1 MKIILALRFSYCEV
15 SFAFVALAGSVVS
28 PIPQLERPLCPIS
41 SGSGV
46 NRSIR
51 KVVSSS

>member
-1 MKIILALRFSYCEV
+1 MKIILALRFSHCEV
-15 SFAFVALAGSVVS
+15 SFVALAGSVVS